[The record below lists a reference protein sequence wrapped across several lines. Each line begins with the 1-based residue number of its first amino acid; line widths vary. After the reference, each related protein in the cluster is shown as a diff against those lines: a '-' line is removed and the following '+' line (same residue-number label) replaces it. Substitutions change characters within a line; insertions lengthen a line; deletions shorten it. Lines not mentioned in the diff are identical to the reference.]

1 MSNIMRRRPTAPPAR
16 RRTYDNPVASVALIE
31 QKPKRAKTEKPKGGY
46 RSAKEMGYV
55 PPKAISPTPKAI
67 SPTPKAII
75 SRITDVG
82 PAPMPGLPTVR
93 TTIEMRTSREDRAKA
108 FQIEILSLA
117 VVSGLLAVVVAV
129 AGRNAPIVSLA
140 VLGWF
145 LGGFATTWLAGYLLH
160 TFVSPDGNNL
170 LTALLHYRL
179 LRFEQREREAR
190 YQREGE

>member
-1 MSNIMRRRPTAPPAR
+1 MSKIMRRRPTAAPAR

-55 PPKAISPTPKAI
+55 PPKAI